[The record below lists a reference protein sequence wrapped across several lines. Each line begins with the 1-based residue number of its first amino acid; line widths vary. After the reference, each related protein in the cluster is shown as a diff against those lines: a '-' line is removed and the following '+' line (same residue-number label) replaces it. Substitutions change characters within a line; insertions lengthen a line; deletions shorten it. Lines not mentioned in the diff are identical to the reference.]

1 MEKNKVSII
10 IPVYNAEKFIGETI
24 ESVISQTYTDWEML
38 ILNDRSTDRSYEIIQ
53 EYAQKDKRIK
63 DVVAYVQLQLKQK

>member
-24 ESVISQTYTDWEML
+24 ESVISQTYTTQIGRASCRE
-38 ILNDRSTDRSYEIIQ
+38 R
-53 EYAQKDKRIK
+53 
-63 DVVAYVQLQLKQK
+63 V

>member
-53 EYAQKDKRIK
+53 KYAQKDKRIRSGWRI
-63 DVVAYVQLQLKQK
+63 YSLSRC